1 MLQSLSRWLGWNLP
15 EYGMAGAIVLVL
27 YVVEAEIRFGS
38 KARSSSA
45 GESDR
50 GSTRYV
56 SLSAMVPMLGFVLAM
71 KARAAGA
78 PSAFHAWLI
87 GPRDLPG
94 LPAVAWV
101 GVVAGLLGLLV
112 RLWALLTLRH
122 RFTRT
127 LLVHEGHTV
136 ERGGP
141 YRFVR
146 HPGYLGSLM
155 TLNGVALA
163 SGSAPVFVASLA
175 ATSVAYAHRIRA
187 EDAMLVAAF
196 GEAYESYRREV
207 GALFPFVR

>member
-1 MLQSLSRWLGWNLP
+1 MLQSLARTLGLDLP
-15 EYGMAGAIVLVL
+15 DYGVAAALVLLL

-38 KARSSSA
+38 KARTSSA

-50 GSTRYV
+50 GSTRVV
-56 SLSAMVPMLGFVLAM
+56 SLSAIVPICGFALAM
-71 KARAAGA
+71 KALASPEPTG
-78 PSAFHAWLI
+78 FHAWLI
-87 GPRDLPG
+87 GPGGMPG
-94 LPAVAWV
+94 MPAVAWV
-101 GVVAGLLGLLV
+101 GVVLGFVGLLV

-146 HPGYLGSLM
+146 HPGYLGSLL

-175 ATSVAYAHRIRA
+175 ATSAAYAYRIRV

-196 GEAYESYRREV
+196 GAEYEAYRREV
-207 GALFPFVR
+207 SALLPFSR

>member
-1 MLQSLSRWLGWNLP
+1 MLQSLARSLGLTLP
-15 EYGMAGAIVLVL
+15 DYGVAAALVLLL

-50 GSTRYV
+50 GSTRIV
-56 SLSAMVPMLGFVLAM
+56 SLSSVVPILGFVLAM
-71 KARAAGA
+71 QALASPA
-78 PSAFHAWLI
+78 PTGLHAWLI
-87 GPRDLPG
+87 GPRTMPG
-94 LPAVAWV
+94 MPAIAWAGV
-101 GVVAGLLGLLV
+101 GVGFAGLLV

-146 HPGYLGSLM
+146 HPGYLGSLL
-155 TLNGVALA
+155 TLNGIALA
-163 SGSAPVFVASLA
+163 SGRAPVFLLSLA
-175 ATSVAYAHRIRA
+175 ATAAAYA
-187 EDAMLVAAF
+187 
-196 GEAYESYRREV
+196 
-207 GALFPFVR
+207 